1 VTRSPLLVVTAW
13 TLAPGAS
20 SQFASEL
27 KERGVGLEVT
37 EQNINTKTP
46 EGKLFFTMIAA
57 TPEAR
62 ARGRFGGRRP
72 KLTVVQ
78 KKQVEKLS
86 D

>member
-1 VTRSPLLVVTAW
+1 
-13 TLAPGAS
+13 
-20 SQFASEL
+20 
-27 KERGVGLEVT
+27 VT

-62 ARGRFGGRRP
+62 ARGRFGGRKP

-78 KKQVEKLS
+78 KKQVEKLYDERELTVGEITKMFNITPPTVYRAIQPS
-86 D
+86 